1 MKMDGRTRLAS
12 GLVIVA
18 LLGGAGEAVAL
29 PKAISLVVMRGTRE
43 TRLHSFVQEQSKYV
57 TPEWGSDLHRY
68 VGPLPQ
74 HFHGYVSGRLGF

>member
-1 MKMDGRTRLAS
+1 MKMDGWTRLAS

-18 LLGGAGEAVAL
+18 LLGGAVEAVAL
-29 PKAISLVVMRGTRE
+29 PKAISLVRMRGTRE
-43 TRLHSFVQEQSKYV
+43 NRFHSFVQNNKYV

-68 VGPLPQ
+68 VGAFPV